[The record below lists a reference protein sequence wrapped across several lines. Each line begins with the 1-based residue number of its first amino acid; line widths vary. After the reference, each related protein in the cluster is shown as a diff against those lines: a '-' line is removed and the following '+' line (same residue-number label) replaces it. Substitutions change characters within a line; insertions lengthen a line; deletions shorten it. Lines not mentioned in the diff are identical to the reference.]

1 MNKSSAPA
9 VPKSSEYKS
18 TANSDDLDYF
28 FVRIVFW
35 TVLLPAIFG
44 TVAILMKIVAPFSRV
59 LKP

>member
-9 VPKSSEYKS
+9 VTKSSEYKS